1 MNILNSE
8 IEKNNLINARKKQ
21 LLDELLGEDLKKY
34 LWEDDNIT
42 EIQVNA
48 DNRIWIDTFTE
59 GNIWTGKFFDPEKSK
74 QLINY
79 IASDIGLELG
89 VGQRIVTGRIPFT
102 LERFE
107 GILPPVSKPNALF
120 VIRKKPVK
128 IFSLDDYVSVGSM
141 SEMQKEILA
150 KAISEYKN
158 ILVVGPTASGKTTFC
173 NALIKEME
181 QYNDRLIF
189 LEETPELLSENLN
202 SIFLETAEGIELL
215 RLFKSTMR
223 LSPVRI
229 IVGEVRGSEA
239 IELLTAWN
247 SGHSGGVSTIHS
259 DSAIGGLRQ
268 LERYIKRQSLDSQ
281 SETIAITIHYIVVI
295 AKISGKRKV
304 KEIVKIKGYQNGD
317 YILETVE

>member
-1 MNILNSE
+1 MSSIN
-8 IEKNNLINARKKQ
+8 IEKEKQNLINIRKKQ

-34 LWEDDNIT
+34 LWEDDDVT
-42 EIQVNA
+42 EIQVNP
-48 DNRIWIDTFTE
+48 DNRIWIDTFSK
-59 GNIWTGKFFDPEKSK
+59 GNIWTGKFFDPEKSS

-79 IASDIGLELG
+79 IASDIGMEIG

-107 GILPPVSKPNALF
+107 GVLPPVSKPNSLF
-120 VIRKKPVK
+120 VIRKKPLK

-141 SEMQKEILA
+141 SKTQKDILV

-158 ILVVGPTASGKTTFC
+158 ILVVGATASGKTTFC

-181 QYNDRLIF
+181 QYQDRLLF

-202 SIFLETAEGIELL
+202 SVFLETAEGIELL
-215 RLFKSTMR
+215 RLFKSSMR
-223 LSPVRI
+223 LSPIRI

-268 LERYIKRQSLDSQ
+268 LERYVKRQSLDSQ
-281 SETIAITIHYIVVI
+281 SETIAITIHYLVVI
-295 AKISGKRKV
+295 VKISGKRKI
-304 KEIVKIKGYQNGD
+304 KEIVKIKGYNNGE
-317 YILETVE
+317 YILETIA

>member
-1 MNILNSE
+1 MSSIN
-8 IEKNNLINARKKQ
+8 IEKEKQNLINIRKKQ

-34 LWEDDNIT
+34 LWEDDDVT
-42 EIQVNA
+42 EIQVNP
-48 DNRIWIDTFTE
+48 DNRIWIDTFSK
-59 GNIWTGKFFDPEKSK
+59 GNIWTGKFFDPEKSS

-79 IASDIGLELG
+79 IASDIGMEIG

-107 GILPPVSKPNALF
+107 GVLPPVSKPNSLF
-120 VIRKKPVK
+120 VIRKKPLK

-141 SEMQKEILA
+141 SKTQKDILV

-158 ILVVGPTASGKTTFC
+158 ILVVGATASGKTTFC

-181 QYNDRLIF
+181 QYQDRLLF

-202 SIFLETAEGIELL
+202 SVFLETAEGIELL
-215 RLFKSTMR
+215 RLFKSSMR
-223 LSPVRI
+223 LSPIRI

-281 SETIAITIHYIVVI
+281 SETIAITIHYLVVI
-295 AKISGKRKV
+295 VKISGKRKI
-304 KEIVKIKGYQNGD
+304 KEIVKIKGYNNGE
-317 YILETVE
+317 YILETIA

>member
-1 MNILNSE
+1 MSLID
-8 IEKNNLINARKKQ
+8 IEKEKENLINIRKKQ

-34 LWEDDNIT
+34 LWENDDVT
-42 EIQVNA
+42 EIQVNP
-48 DNRIWIDTFTE
+48 DNRIWIDTFSK
-59 GNIWTGKFFDPEKSK
+59 GNIWTGKFFDPEKSR

-79 IASDIGLELG
+79 IASDIGMEIG

-107 GILPPVSKPNALF
+107 GVLPPVSKPNSMF
-120 VIRKKPVK
+120 VIRKKPLK
-128 IFSLDDYVSVGSM
+128 IFSLDDYVSVDSM
-141 SEMQKEILA
+141 SKTQKDILV

-158 ILVVGPTASGKTTFC
+158 ILVVGATASGKTTFC

-181 QYNDRLIF
+181 QYQDRLLF
-189 LEETPELLSENLN
+189 LEETPELLSENPN
-202 SIFLETAEGIELL
+202 SVFLETAEGIDLL
-215 RLFKSTMR
+215 RLFKSSMR
-223 LSPVRI
+223 LSPIRI

-281 SETIAITIHYIVVI
+281 SETIAITIHYLVVI
-295 AKISGKRKV
+295 VKISGKRKI
-304 KEIVKIKGYQNGD
+304 KEIVKIKGYNNGE
-317 YILETVE
+317 YILETIA

>member
-1 MNILNSE
+1 
-8 IEKNNLINARKKQ
+8 
-21 LLDELLGEDLKKY
+21 
-34 LWEDDNIT
+34 
-42 EIQVNA
+42 
-48 DNRIWIDTFTE
+48 
-59 GNIWTGKFFDPEKSK
+59 
-74 QLINY
+74 
-79 IASDIGLELG
+79 
-89 VGQRIVTGRIPFT
+89 
-102 LERFE
+102 
-107 GILPPVSKPNALF
+107 
-120 VIRKKPVK
+120 
-128 IFSLDDYVSVGSM
+128 VSVGSM

>member
-229 IVGEVRGSEA
+229 IVGEVRG
-239 IELLTAWN
+239 LK
-247 SGHSGGVSTIHS
+247 
-259 DSAIGGLRQ
+259 Q
-268 LERYIKRQSLDSQ
+268 
-281 SETIAITIHYIVVI
+281 
-295 AKISGKRKV
+295 
-304 KEIVKIKGYQNGD
+304 
-317 YILETVE
+317 